1 VATGRLGPVRWSSI
15 RHQGARVQPQHE
27 ELERSPAELAGA
39 VLQEPGALESPQALL
54 AIVRDAAPVIEGPH
68 STFLVTGYDEAKA
81 VYIDHKR
88 FSSASARDQETSLYE
103 EHARTERE
111 AQVAKTFMDNNLIL
125 CDEPVHG
132 RLRSAV
138 RDAFS
143 VRSVKGWRPKI
154 DHIVAELV
162 GSVQGLDR
170 FDAVRMLGY
179 PLPEQVICEIVGA
192 PYDDFERMERW
203 SRVVSSFPRTRPP
216 TGPEVRQLV
225 DASAG
230 FFDYFDA
237 LFEHRDGEIGD
248 DLISRLIEANADANI
263 SREELIAQIV
273 LVIIAGHDT
282 TANMV
287 TNGLYH
293 LLQHPA
299 EYARLRDDPELV
311 PSAVEEMMRFE
322 PSAPFPP
329 PRRSVEEVEIGGTV
343 IPAQCPVLPANHAA
357 GRDPKHYDDPDR
369 FDVGRFV
376 DQSTTPHLSFG
387 WGIHR
392 CLGEHLARAELQSMF
407 LAIVTQLPELEII
420 EKGAWHPGFFRHI
433 ESLVVGPKEA

>member
-1 VATGRLGPVRWSSI
+1 MTQQHSDLGASR
-15 RHQGARVQPQHE
+15 A
-27 ELERSPAELAGA
+27 AELATV
-39 VLQEPGALESPQALL
+39 VLDDPGGIDSPQALMA
-54 AIVRDAAPVIEGPH
+54 AIRAESPVVEGAH

-88 FSSASARDQETSLYE
+88 FSSASARDHELALYE
-103 EHARTERE
+103 QHARTPRE
-111 AQVAKTFMDNNLIL
+111 AEIAQTLMGNNLIL

-143 VRSVKGWRPKI
+143 VRAVATWRPKV
-154 DHIVAELV
+154 DCIVADLV
-162 GSVQGLDR
+162 AAVKSEAR
-170 FDAVRMLGY
+170 FDVVRRLAY

-192 PYDDFERMERW
+192 PYSDFGDLEHW

-216 TGPEVRQLV
+216 TGPEVAALV
-225 DASAG
+225 EVCVSLS
-230 FFDYFDA
+230 DYFSA
-237 LFEHRDGEIGD
+237 MFEARAGAPGD
-248 DLISRLIEANADANI
+248 DLISKLMAANAEDTVTT
-263 SREELIAQIV
+263 EELIAQLV

-293 LLQHPA
+293 LIRNPEQ
-299 EYARLRDDPELV
+299 YAALRRDPTLV
-311 PSAVEEMMRFE
+311 PSAVEEMMRYE

-329 PRRSVEEVEIGGTV
+329 PRRTLEDVEVGGAV
-343 IPAQCPVLPANHAA
+343 IPSGCPVLPANNGA
-357 GRDPKHYDDPDR
+357 GRDPRHFPDPDR
-369 FDVGRFV
+369 FDVTRYV
-376 DQSTTPHLSFG
+376 DKATTPHLSFG

-407 LAIVTQLPELEII
+407 TAIVTELPELAIV

-433 ESLVVGPKEA
+433 ESLVVAPRPAS